1 MKLSEAWGYI
11 EKERKTTS
19 ITSANVYSILTDLG
33 VFRETPKIKFA
44 MKSALSY
51 GLYDLVYG
59 SATDLDISDLKFKI
73 ANDGFSDET
82 IMEIIN
88 SFYCSPS
95 NSTPLVETAAEE
107 SYSEDEDSTE
117 EIRFLGQRIERFKTT
132 DPNFTETYLNKKLYV
147 LPSPL
152 LNTINIHNLDFS
164 FKAGKEHIEVFKK
177 YHPSSLGPSG
187 DKDALC
193 LEYDITS
200 YNVSNRTGFNLCAIL
215 VDNKDHIRC
224 KANIT
229 NISPSEKYMIRKDVA
244 EFFFYRFDKSLNPNN
259 IKYLIL
265 YAEVGKIN
273 EFSESP
279 SYKTKIDLFKRYNGT
294 FNVDINEISDYNIDL
309 SGIDIWGNQNACY
322 IAFKLE
328 STLSRIRINFIFFDK
343 NNKII
348 DVYGGY
354 NASRTFSL
362 ESSINGIFL
371 KYIDLK
377 CDFNDV
383 SKVIIDCQ

>member
-1 MKLSEAWGYI
+1 MNLSEAWKYI
-11 EKERKTTS
+11 EKERQTTS

-59 SATDLDISDLKFKI
+59 SATDLDISELKFKI
-73 ANDGFSDET
+73 ANDGFSEEA
-82 IMEIIN
+82 IKLIID
-88 SFYCSPS
+88 SFYCSHGIPS
-95 NSTPLVETAAEE
+95 SETTIENSHL
-107 SYSEDEDSTE
+107 EDKGCVE

-132 DPNFTETYLNKKLYV
+132 DPNFAETELNKKLYV

-187 DKDALC
+187 DDDALC

-200 YNVSNRTGFNLCAIL
+200 CNVSNQKEFSLCAIL
-215 VDNKDHIRC
+215 VDNKGRIRC
-224 KANIT
+224 KDNIT
-229 NISPSEKYMIRKDVA
+229 HISSSEKYMIRKEVA
-244 EFFFYRFDKSLNPNN
+244 EFFFYRFDKSLNSDN

-265 YAEVGKIN
+265 YAEAGKIN
-273 EFSESP
+273 EYHERP
-279 SYKTKIDLFKRYNGT
+279 SYNTKIDLFKSYNGSS
-294 FNVDINEISDYNIDL
+294 NVYINKIYDYNIDL

-328 STLSRIRINFIFFDK
+328 STQSIKINVIFFDK

-348 DVYGGY
+348 DVSGGY
-354 NASRTFSL
+354 NASRLFAFG
-362 ESSINGIFL
+362 SSINGIFL

-377 CDFNDV
+377 CDFNDIN
-383 SKVIIDCQ
+383 KVIIDCQ